1 MFLHLG
7 QDVMVD
13 EKDIIAICDLDSTT
27 AQSKASKLFLKTAEE
42 EGFVETISE
51 DLPKSFIITETRKKS
66 KIYLSPISSATLLK
80 RSTAIFK
87 DVALP
92 SGKEGS
98 ANA

>member
-42 EGFVETISE
+42 EGFVETISD
-51 DLPKSFIITETRKKS
+51 DLPKSFIITETCKKS

-80 RSTAIFK
+80 RSTAMLK
-87 DVALP
+87 EVELP
-92 SGKEGS
+92 LGKEENG
-98 ANA
+98 NG